1 MTHTLKK
8 NRDEFSEAKRTN
20 AETAIMKELKAI
32 RNVTRETFRLAKRNQ
47 YEILELNKRFVALA
61 AHLDKDAISAIMSS
75 ITLSPI
81 PEGVLLEEELEA
93 IEARD
98 EAQNQ
103 HEDAILDLSEPE
115 LVIDEDQIEKD
126 LYGELSVE
134 KVIPLTEEQENS
146 KKRRLRI
153 EKEVQDH
160 DFHGMSGGG
169 YSYEEYVSLQDRIQ
183 ANFSEQ
189 TICAPSN
196 PALFQ
201 KRYGK
206 PWRSNMTS
214 LADFAGSRA
223 NTKIQKPKGWKEKV
237 AEERKNKPG
246 PSRIPPMMKELKARR
261 ITRLSGKTNLPM
273 QFNSITDKLC
283 KKETDCYCSDDDTSL
298 GSFSLASRGSANSV
312 NSAVSR
318 GSVKSVTSRNSAKSV
333 TSRGSTSSL
342 DDFQIDRAAWETG
355 NFPSRDARKRR
366 LDAALGLQSDDHGR
380 SSKRPKLKGSAGQL
394 IKNKSKKSYQN

>member
-8 NRDEFSEAKRTN
+8 NRDEFSEAKRIK
-20 AETAIMKELKAI
+20 AEIAIMKELKAI

-61 AHLDKDAISAIMSS
+61 AHLDKDAISTIMKS
-75 ITLSPI
+75 ISLSPI

-103 HEDAILDLSEPE
+103 HEDTILDLSEPE
-115 LVIDEDQIEKD
+115 FVVDEDQIERD
-126 LYGELSVE
+126 LYGELLVE

-146 KKRRLRI
+146 KKRRLQI

-189 TICAPSN
+189 TICAPIN
-196 PALFQ
+196 PNLFH

-206 PWRSNMTS
+206 QWRPDMTR
-214 LADFAGSRA
+214 LANFAGSRA

-261 ITRLSGKTNLPM
+261 ITRLSGKTNLPI
-273 QFNSITDKLC
+273 QFNSITDKLY

-312 NSAVSR
+312 NS
-318 GSVKSVTSRNSAKSV
+318 TMSRNSAKSAKSV
-333 TSRGSTSSL
+333 TSQSGYDSL

-355 NFPSRDARKRR
+355 IFPSRDARKRR
-366 LDAALGLQSDDHGR
+366 LDVALGLQSNDHDR
-380 SSKRPKLKGSAGQL
+380 SSKRPKLKGSSGQL
-394 IKNKSKKSYQN
+394 IKNKSKKSYQK